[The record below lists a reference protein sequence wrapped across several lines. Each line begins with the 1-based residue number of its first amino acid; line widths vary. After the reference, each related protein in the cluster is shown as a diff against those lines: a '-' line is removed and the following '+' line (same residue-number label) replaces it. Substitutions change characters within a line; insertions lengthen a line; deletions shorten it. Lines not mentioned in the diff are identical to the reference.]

1 MFDAHRYKCHNQT
14 MKFSDE
20 QIQQLKDI
28 FATKDDLKSFATK
41 DDLKSFAT
49 KDDLKKSLAPIKR
62 DIKSIKK
69 DLNWVIG
76 KYDTRLNHL
85 EKHYDHP
92 PGRTQI

>member
-14 MKFSDE
+14 MKFSDD

-28 FATKDDLKSFATK
+28 FATK

-69 DLNWVIG
+69 DLNWAIG

-92 PGRTQI
+92 PGRSQI

>member
-14 MKFSDE
+14 MKFSDD

-28 FATKDDLKSFATK
+28 FATK

-92 PGRTQI
+92 PGRSQI

>member
-1 MFDAHRYKCHNQT
+1 
-14 MKFSDE
+14 MKFSDD

-28 FATKDDLKSFATK
+28 FATKDDLKSFATR
-41 DDLKSFAT
+41 DEI
-49 KDDLKKSLAPIKR
+49 KKQLAPLKR

-85 EKHYDHP
+85 EKHIIHP
-92 PGRTQI
+92 PGRTAD

>member
-1 MFDAHRYKCHNQT
+1 ML
-14 MKFSDE
+14 FSDD
-20 QIQQLKDI
+20 QIQQLKDV
-28 FATKDDLKSFATK
+28 FATK

-85 EKHYDHP
+85 EKHFVHP
-92 PGRTQI
+92 PGRVND